1 MDPILIPITEA
12 CRILGVGRSKLYT
25 LIAAGELTVR
35 KVGRK
40 TLIPRTELEG
50 FAARLPIRFFGLE
63 GDR

>member
-1 MDPILIPITEA
+1 MDALLFSVSEA
-12 CRILGVGRSKLYT
+12 CRILGIGRSKLYS